1 MTPVPSI
8 DFLIFSLSGIFV
20 AMDIIGVVPIYLGMT
35 KDLSDGQKQVLL
47 RQSITVAFLVALVFW
62 VAGDWVFKI
71 LGITLEDF
79 KVGGGIVLLVMSI
92 LELVRERRH
101 TESDTPS
108 TGVVP
113 LGVPLITG
121 PALITILMLQ
131 VGLYGHIVVII
142 GLTLNFAFAWLV
154 LAKSKLLT
162 RLLGQSG
169 IAIISKIMALFTTA
183 IAFALIRTGLM
194 AGMRLP

>member
-1 MTPVPSI
+1 MSSSTFF

-20 AMDIIGVVPIYLGMT
+20 AMDIVGVVPIYLGMT
-35 KDLSDGQKQVLL
+35 KALSEGQKQVLL
-47 RQSITVAFLVALVFW
+47 RQSIAVAFLVAVVFFI
-62 VAGDWVFKI
+62 AGDWVFKM

-92 LELVRERRH
+92 LELVRDRRQADG
-101 TESDTPS
+101 ESSS

-131 VGLYGHIVVII
+131 VSLYGHLVVFIAVV
-142 GLTLNFAFAWLV
+142 LNFAFAWLV

-169 IAIISKIMALFTTA
+169 ITIISKIMALFTTA
-183 IAFALIRTGLM
+183 IAFAMIRTGIM
-194 AGMRLP
+194 AGLKLP